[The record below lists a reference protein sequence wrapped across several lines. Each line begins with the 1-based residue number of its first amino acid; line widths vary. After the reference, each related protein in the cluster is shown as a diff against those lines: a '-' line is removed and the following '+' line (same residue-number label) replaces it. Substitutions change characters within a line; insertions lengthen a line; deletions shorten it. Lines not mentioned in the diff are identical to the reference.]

1 MALADIRKKIE
12 GEAAAKAESILA
24 EAQRQA
30 DELSRQAE
38 DEIAAVA
45 ARYDKSLADETPE
58 IKRRA
63 TIVANLDVARL
74 MLGAKRE
81 LMDRAL
87 DGSLDV
93 LASIDEKQYGSFM
106 EKLLDKAAVTGE
118 EELLVGPE
126 EKVLNAAWLDKYNA
140 ARGKKIT
147 MSSEHPAIR
156 GGFILRRGKI
166 SENCSFETLVRWL
179 RDDLESDLTA
189 RLFADE

>member
-38 DEIAAVA
+38 EEIAAVA

-93 LASIDEKQYGSFM
+93 LASIDEKHGSFM

-166 SENCSFETLVRWL
+166 SENCSFETPVRWL